1 MNPSSSRLL
10 SARLLC
16 SSSLLHAN
24 AFSRLLCLLSSS
36 LLVLSPPC
44 ERHACAHALAS
55 GRQVNLFLA
64 VIFLEFDQAQ
74 AQIKA
79 DQEAAKT
86 DRSSSSSR
94 AGSRAVSR
102 SGSPQ
107 PMRGPNKLD
116 VAEGGGDAA
125 GAAVGDVAGAA
136 VGDAAGG
143 ANGGCWP
150 VDLAAESSAR
160 PLLADAAGRS
170 DVDAQLSSRNKDATA
185 GPSFDCDLVGRVF
198 LPIATS
204 DALGNFSTAL
214 VLLNMLLMCMP
225 YEGMSK
231 E

>member
-1 MNPSSSRLL
+1 MLTPRL
-10 SARLLC
+10 C
-16 SSSLLHAN
+16 THT
-24 AFSRLLCLLSSS
+24 
-36 LLVLSPPC
+36 
-44 ERHACAHALAS
+44 LAS

-107 PMRGPNKLD
+107 PRRGPNKLD
-116 VAEGGGDAA
+116 VAEGGGNAA
-125 GAAVGDVAGAA
+125 
-136 VGDAAGG
+136 GDAAGG
-143 ANGGCWP
+143 ANGGCLP

-170 DVDAQLSSRNKDATA
+170 DDAQLSSRDKDATA
-185 GPSFDCDLVGRVF
+185 RPSSECGFCDLIGRVF

-204 DALGNFSTAL
+204 DELGNFSTAL